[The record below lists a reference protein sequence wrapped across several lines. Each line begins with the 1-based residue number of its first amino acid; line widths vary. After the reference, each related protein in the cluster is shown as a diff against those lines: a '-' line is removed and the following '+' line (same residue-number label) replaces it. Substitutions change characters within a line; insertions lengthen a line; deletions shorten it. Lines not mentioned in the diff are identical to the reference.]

1 MKKSELLKIMNQE
14 LLDKL
19 FGFCYARTADSHE
32 AEELCSDIIFALV
45 KSAQQEGEIKEIY
58 PFIWRVARNVYADFS
73 EKKRQTVERSYAGN
87 PEEELL
93 LMEAPESVESVIEA
107 SLEEEEDVYQLKRI
121 YRQISFLTKAYRDV
135 MVAFYLDGLS
145 VKDIAA
151 IYGAKETTIKQ
162 RLFSAR
168 NLIRQELDEKGTGT
182 VEMSDKEK
190 KPVAFQK
197 IDYEIWGTGMPT
209 TGDPREVCTRQ
220 LSKQVVWLC
229 KNKPRTAKE
238 ISEELNLPM
247 MYAEEELD
255 IQVYGEKGN
264 YGLLKKLPDG
274 RYINNFVLLDAK
286 ELEEMEKVYYK
297 RIPSICEKVIAYVEQ
312 NKEIYLSFPYWNKK
326 VDLNLVL
333 WQHVHTMAY
342 IFNGLVENLLEKEYF
357 ADVELSN
364 RPFTC
369 FGYRNEPD
377 RRNFGVGFDQSYGE
391 NICGYSKVI
400 AENLYFSKINAH
412 FHCGG
417 EAMLD
422 AKLQLA
428 IRAVKGLE
436 ISSLSEA
443 EQEQAAKAIAE
454 GYLYR
459 EGDILHTKILVC
471 DMDDWMNLTK
481 LNDGLIQEYK
491 PEVKEVA
498 AEIAALIKKYVPEHV
513 LGDYKRANGLAAM
526 PVLDTLIDTL
536 IDKGFMTAP
545 ENGVGAEG
553 CWLALKK

>member
-32 AEELCSDIIFALV
+32 AEELCSDIIYALV
-45 KSAQQEGEIKEIY
+45 KSAQKEGKIDEIY

-73 EKKRQTVERSYAGN
+73 EKKRQRAERSFAGN
-87 PEEELL
+87 PEDELL
-93 LMEAPESVESVIEA
+93 VIEATDSVESILEA
-107 SLEEEEDVYQLKRI
+107 SLEEEEDMYQLKRI

-151 IYGAKETTIKQ
+151 IYGVKETTIKQ

-168 NLIRQELDEKGTGT
+168 NLIRQELNEKGTGKG
-182 VEMSDKEK
+182 EMSDKEN

-197 IDYEIWGTGMPT
+197 IDYVIWGTGMPT
-209 TGDPREVCTRQ
+209 TGDPRNVCTRQ

-247 MYAEEELD
+247 MYVEEELD
-255 IQVYGEKGN
+255 IQTWGENGS

-274 RYINNFVLLDAK
+274 RYINNFVLLDTKEMK
-286 ELEEMEKVYYK
+286 ELEDVYIK
-297 RIPSICEKVIAYVEQ
+297 RVPTICEKVIAYVEK
-312 NKEIYLSFPYWNKK
+312 NKEAYLSFPYLNQK

-333 WQHVHTMAY
+333 WQHVHTMDL

-357 ADVELSN
+357 ADVESGK

-369 FGYRNEPD
+369 FGYRNEPGK
-377 RRNFGVGFDQSYGE
+377 RTWGGGFDQSCGE

-400 AENLYFSKINAH
+400 AENLYVTRLKAH

-422 AKLQLA
+422 AKMQLA
-428 IRAVKGLE
+428 IRAVKG
-436 ISSLSEA
+436 IAVASLSEE
-443 EQEQAAKAIAE
+443 EQEHAAKAIAE

-459 EGDILHTKILVC
+459 EGDMLYTKILVC
-471 DMDDWMNLTK
+471 DFDDWMNLTK

-491 PEVKEVA
+491 PEVEATA

-526 PVLDTLIDTL
+526 PILDSLIDAL
-536 IDKGFMTAP
+536 IDKEFMTAP